1 MLLFPAHFC
10 CCMYVLRLRILCVGW
25 GFPTSGFLQAQPGNV
40 RCLGNLGPVYVEVGG
55 PQIGEVPPL
64 NRDRK
69 IVAFISICTTLGG
82 LGEVPKCYGAA
93 AKYVNR
99 QNGGQRACSCD
110 WCDFSFSSS
119 FSSVF
124 PELFLTV
131 VTFND
136 AISQPTPRDSLFWRA
151 LAHKFEL

>member
-1 MLLFPAHFC
+1 MMHFRVSLSAIRQCTLFGQ
-10 CCMYVLRLRILCVGW
+10 LRACLHG
-25 GFPTSGFLQAQPGNV
+25 SGGTTDS
-40 RCLGNLGPVYVEVGG
+40 RGT
-55 PQIGEVPPL
+55 PL

-69 IVAFISICTTLGG
+69 IVAFTSICTTLGG
-82 LGEVPKCYGAA
+82 LGEVPKCYGTA

-99 QNGGQRACSCD
+99 QNGGQRACSSD

-124 PELFLTV
+124 PELYLTV

-151 LAHKFEL
+151 LANKFEL